1 MHYHRFAAWAL
12 GGVLVLAPPAAGH
25 GVALTAI
32 RLAGRSLSS
41 PPPLTVVLSL
51 ER

>member
-1 MHYHRFAAWAL
+1 MHHLRFAAWAL
-12 GGVLVLAPPAAGH
+12 VGALVLVPPAARH

-32 RLAGRSLSS
+32 RLAGRSVSS
-41 PPPLTVVLSL
+41 PPPLTVVLTL